1 MLKVI
6 LERIDSL
13 HLARLWT
20 FYRNYFSSDD
30 ECLRF
35 IYDAI
40 YREPPSAIRT
50 FFPTDKAGMYKA
62 TDGTEYHDSIFF
74 PRRMLNAVER
84 LVSAA
89 RDMEQIKKGQDVFK
103 VVFLITCVET
113 LQGLANSDASKKQAK
128 PQLFS
133 FFEEN
138 TLAAD
143 KAFISKHFRHDD
155 EDSARDGSEDSFKQF
170 VAVLNEYRNCA
181 AHEGNYWNYCF
192 TVASDDCPT
201 LLVLNIDLENYS
213 RKHKREH
220 CFQTSIHYQKFE
232 SIFVRTCI
240 AFIQNYLK
248 NAFPDTAPT

>member
-133 FFEEN
+133 FLKK
-138 TLAAD
+138 TPWPQ
-143 KAFISKHFRHDD
+143 IRH
-155 EDSARDGSEDSFKQF
+155 
-170 VAVLNEYRNCA
+170 L
-181 AHEGNYWNYCF
+181 
-192 TVASDDCPT
+192 
-201 LLVLNIDLENYS
+201 
-213 RKHKREH
+213 
-220 CFQTSIHYQKFE
+220 FQ
-232 SIFVRTCI
+232 SIFAMMTRTV
-240 AFIQNYLK
+240 QEMGQKTLSSNLSPY
-248 NAFPDTAPT
+248 